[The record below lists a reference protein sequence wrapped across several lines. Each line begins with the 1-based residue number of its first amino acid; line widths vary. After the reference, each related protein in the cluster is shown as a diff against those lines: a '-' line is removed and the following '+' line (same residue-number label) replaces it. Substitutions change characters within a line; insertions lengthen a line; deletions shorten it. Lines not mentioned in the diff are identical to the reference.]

1 MAYETKVILRSL
13 ANQVV
18 LAKSKKQ
25 VFELIRSMAQV
36 EGLSIPVYEELQA
49 ELGVKDED
57 DEK

>member
-49 ELGVKDED
+49 ELGVRDEE